1 MKEFI
6 EAIKSGDLVEAKK
19 QFYSIMEDR
28 TEALRQEM
36 RVELAEAV
44 RIEGETDE
52 DDSED
57 DDDDKGGDDKGD
69 DKTKSRLIKK
79 TTTKTNKRC
88 K

>member
-36 RVELAEAV
+36 RVEIAEAV
-44 RIEGETDE
+44 RIEGETD
-52 DDSED
+52 D
-57 DDDDKGGDDKGD
+57 DDGDDDKDDKGGDDKGD
-69 DKTKSRLIKK
+69 DKDKKPSEKDDKSDDE
-79 TTTKTNKRC
+79 
-88 K
+88 

>member
-57 DDDDKGGDDKGD
+57 DEDDKGGDDKGD
-69 DKTKSRLIKK
+69 DKDKK
-79 TTTKTNKRC
+79 PSDKDDDKDE
-88 K
+88 

>member
-44 RIEGETDE
+44 RIEGETD
-52 DDSED
+52 DDDNDD

-69 DKTKSRLIKK
+69 EKDKDKK
-79 TTTKTNKRC
+79 PSDKKDDD
-88 K
+88 KDE

>member
-6 EAIKSGDLVEAKK
+6 EAVKSGNLVEAKK

-36 RVELAEAV
+36 RVEIAEAV

-52 DDSED
+52 DDGD
-57 DDDDKGGDDKGD
+57 DDKDDKGGDDKGD
-69 DKTKSRLIKK
+69 KKDKKPSDKDD
-79 TTTKTNKRC
+79 NKPE
-88 K
+88 

>member
-36 RVELAEAV
+36 RVEIAEAV

-52 DDSED
+52 DDGDE
-57 DDDDKGGDDKGD
+57 DDDDKGGDKGDKGD
-69 DKTKSRLIKK
+69 KDKKPSEKDDKK
-79 TTTKTNKRC
+79 DE
-88 K
+88 

>member
-36 RVELAEAV
+36 RVEIAEAV

-52 DDSED
+52 DD
-57 DDDDKGGDDKGD
+57 GDDKD
-69 DKTKSRLIKK
+69 DKDNGDGDEKDKDKK
-79 TTTKTNKRC
+79 PSDKDDKDE
-88 K
+88 

>member
-36 RVELAEAV
+36 RVEIAEAV

-52 DDSED
+52 DDS
-57 DDDDKGGDDKGD
+57 DDDKDDKDGEKGEKDKKPSEKD
-69 DKTKSRLIKK
+69 DKADE
-79 TTTKTNKRC
+79 
-88 K
+88 

>member
-44 RIEGETDE
+44 RIEGETD
-52 DDSED
+52 D
-57 DDDDKGGDDKGD
+57 DDNDDDEDDKGGDDKGD
-69 DKTKSRLIKK
+69 DKDKK
-79 TTTKTNKRC
+79 PSDKKDDD
-88 K
+88 KDE

>member
-36 RVELAEAV
+36 RVEIAEAV

-52 DDSED
+52 DDG
-57 DDDDKGGDDKGD
+57 DDDKDDKDGDKGEKDKKPSEKD
-69 DKTKSRLIKK
+69 DKDKSDDE
-79 TTTKTNKRC
+79 
-88 K
+88 

>member
-6 EAIKSGDLVEAKK
+6 EAIKRGDLVEAKK

-36 RVELAEAV
+36 RVEIAEAV

-52 DDSED
+52 DDG
-57 DDDDKGGDDKGD
+57 DDDKDDKDGDKGD
-69 DKTKSRLIKK
+69 KDKKPSEKDDKDKSDDE
-79 TTTKTNKRC
+79 
-88 K
+88 

>member
-28 TEALRQEM
+28 TEALRKEM

-44 RIEGETDE
+44 RIEGETDD
-52 DDSED
+52 DDSDD

-69 DKTKSRLIKK
+69 DKDKK
-79 TTTKTNKRC
+79 PSDKKDDD
-88 K
+88 KDE

>member
-36 RVELAEAV
+36 RVQLAEAV
-44 RIEGETDE
+44 RIEGETD
-52 DDSED
+52 D
-57 DDDDKGGDDKGD
+57 DDDSDEDDDDKGD
-69 DKTKSRLIKK
+69 DKGEEKDKK
-79 TTTKTNKRC
+79 PSDKKDDKDNKDE
-88 K
+88 

>member
-1 MKEFI
+1 MREEFI

-44 RIEGETDE
+44 RIEGETD
-52 DDSED
+52 DDDNDD

-69 DKTKSRLIKK
+69 DKDKK
-79 TTTKTNKRC
+79 PSDKKDDD
-88 K
+88 KDE

>member
-36 RVELAEAV
+36 RVEIAEAV

-52 DDSED
+52 DDG
-57 DDDDKGGDDKGD
+57 DDDKDDKDGDKGD
-69 DKTKSRLIKK
+69 KDKKPSEKDDKDKSDDE
-79 TTTKTNKRC
+79 
-88 K
+88 

>member
-36 RVELAEAV
+36 RVEIAEAV
-44 RIEGETDE
+44 RIEGETN
-52 DDSED
+52 DDD
-57 DDDDKGGDDKGD
+57 GDDDKDDKDNGDGDKDKKSSDKD
-69 DKTKSRLIKK
+69 DKDE
-79 TTTKTNKRC
+79 
-88 K
+88 

>member
-36 RVELAEAV
+36 RVEIAEAV
-44 RIEGETDE
+44 RIEGETD
-52 DDSED
+52 DDD
-57 DDDDKGGDDKGD
+57 GDDDKDDKENGDGDKEKDKKPSDKD
-69 DKTKSRLIKK
+69 DKDE
-79 TTTKTNKRC
+79 
-88 K
+88 

>member
-36 RVELAEAV
+36 RVEIAEAV

-52 DDSED
+52 DDG
-57 DDDDKGGDDKGD
+57 DDDKDDKDNGDGDEKDKDKKPSDKD
-69 DKTKSRLIKK
+69 DK
-79 TTTKTNKRC
+79 NE
-88 K
+88 

>member
-36 RVELAEAV
+36 RVEIAEAV
-44 RIEGETDE
+44 RIEGETD
-52 DDSED
+52 D
-57 DDDDKGGDDKGD
+57 DDGDDDKDDKGGDDKGD
-69 DKTKSRLIKK
+69 DKDKK
-79 TTTKTNKRC
+79 PSDKKDDD
-88 K
+88 KDE

>member
-19 QFYSIMEDR
+19 QFYFIMEDR

-44 RIEGETDE
+44 RIEGETD
-52 DDSED
+52 D
-57 DDDDKGGDDKGD
+57 DDNDDDENDNSGDDKGD
-69 DKTKSRLIKK
+69 DKDKK
-79 TTTKTNKRC
+79 PSDKKDDD
-88 K
+88 KDE

>member
-36 RVELAEAV
+36 CVEIAEAV
-44 RIEGETDE
+44 RIEGETD
-52 DDSED
+52 D
-57 DDDDKGGDDKGD
+57 DDGDDDKDDKGGDDKGD
-69 DKTKSRLIKK
+69 DKDKKPSEKDDKSDDE
-79 TTTKTNKRC
+79 
-88 K
+88 

>member
-36 RVELAEAV
+36 RVEIAEAV

-52 DDSED
+52 DDGD
-57 DDDDKGGDDKGD
+57 DDKDDKGGDDKGD
-69 DKTKSRLIKK
+69 EKDKKPSDKDEKSDDE
-79 TTTKTNKRC
+79 
-88 K
+88 

>member
-36 RVELAEAV
+36 RVEIAEAV

-52 DDSED
+52 DDGDE
-57 DDDDKGGDDKGD
+57 DDDDKGGDKGD
-69 DKTKSRLIKK
+69 KDKKPSEKDDKK
-79 TTTKTNKRC
+79 DE
-88 K
+88 

>member
-6 EAIKSGDLVEAKK
+6 EAVKSGNLVEAKK

-36 RVELAEAV
+36 RVEIAEAV

-52 DDSED
+52 DDGD
-57 DDDDKGGDDKGD
+57 DDKDDKGGDDKGD
-69 DKTKSRLIKK
+69 KKDKKPSDKDD
-79 TTTKTNKRC
+79 NKDE
-88 K
+88 

>member
-36 RVELAEAV
+36 RVEIAEAV

-52 DDSED
+52 DDG
-57 DDDDKGGDDKGD
+57 DDDKDDKDNGDGDEKDKDKKPSDKD
-69 DKTKSRLIKK
+69 DKDE
-79 TTTKTNKRC
+79 
-88 K
+88 

>member
-36 RVELAEAV
+36 RVQLAEAV
-44 RIEGETDE
+44 RIEGETDDE
-52 DDSED
+52 DED
-57 DDDDKGGDDKGD
+57 DDEDDKGGEDKGD
-69 DKTKSRLIKK
+69 DKNKK
-79 TTTKTNKRC
+79 PSDKKDDEDDNDE
-88 K
+88 

>member
-36 RVELAEAV
+36 RVQLAEAV
-44 RIEGETDE
+44 RIEGETD
-52 DDSED
+52 D
-57 DDDDKGGDDKGD
+57 DDDEDDKGGDDKGD
-69 DKTKSRLIKK
+69 DKDKK
-79 TTTKTNKRC
+79 PSDKKDDEDD
-88 K
+88 KDE